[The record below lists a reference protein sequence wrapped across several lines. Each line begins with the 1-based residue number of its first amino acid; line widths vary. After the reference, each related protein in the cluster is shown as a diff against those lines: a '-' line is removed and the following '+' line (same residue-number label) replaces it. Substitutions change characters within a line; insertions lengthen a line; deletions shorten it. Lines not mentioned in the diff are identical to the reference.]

1 MRELPNLFGAL
12 DGRQRKGRRKMK
24 YVYCIFKYDKTLL
37 KICENAEVA
46 IDERDKLCEEQGYSP
61 QYLIIEKKEL
71 ITK

>member
-1 MRELPNLFGAL
+1 MTFLQKNAKKMKK
-12 DGRQRKGRRKMK
+12 RKKCKMK
-24 YVYCIFKYDKTLL
+24 YVYCIFKYDRTLL

>member
-1 MRELPNLFGAL
+1 
-12 DGRQRKGRRKMK
+12 MK

-37 KICENAEVA
+37 KICENAKVA

-61 QYLIIEKKEL
+61 QYLIIQKIEL